1 MGPVAQPAVFQRAAV
16 GVDREVVV
24 AAYSVE
30 KLGYLGDAD
39 NAPEIDPSDRSRIGD
54 RIGAKGQSTPAQVP
68 RSLHG
73 EFFNGIGQNQTAKP
87 GSFGTSCCGKFW
99 GQSAIRR
106 GRPPD

>member
-1 MGPVAQPAVFQRAAV
+1 MAAIRLGGELAVP
-16 GVDREVVV
+16 
-24 AAYSVE
+24 AYSVE

-73 EFFNGIGQNQTAKP
+73 EFFNGIGQDQTLAA
-87 GSFGTSCCGKFW
+87 GCF
-99 GQSAIRR
+99 R
-106 GRPPD
+106 GAGIAGWNDRNDRNHA